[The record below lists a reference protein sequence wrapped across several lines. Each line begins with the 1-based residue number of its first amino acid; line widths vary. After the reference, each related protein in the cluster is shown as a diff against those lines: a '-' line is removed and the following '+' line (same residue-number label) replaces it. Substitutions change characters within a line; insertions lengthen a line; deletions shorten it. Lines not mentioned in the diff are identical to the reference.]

1 MVYVFLQIY
10 ISDQPIIVHDFTAD
24 QIRELMDGP
33 RTSIIY
39 SSLPTSTLT
48 DSLVSKA
55 GITTAATKAGDM
67 WFTNTRDDA
76 KERGR
81 SSRRRKATNFLIN
94 LIDSPGHVDFSTEVT
109 AALRAT
115 DSALVTDC
123 IKGVCV
129 QTKTVFRQALEESIK
144 SVVIT
149 DKADLALLKL
159 QVLKEDLYQSFQC
172 TIETVKRHCFLP

>member
-1 MVYVFLQIY
+1 
-10 ISDQPIIVHDFTAD
+10 DH
-24 QIRELMDGP
+24 GK
-33 RTSIIY
+33 
-39 SSLPTSTLT
+39 STLT
-48 DSLVSKA
+48 DFLISKA
-55 GITTAATKAGDM
+55 GITTAATKAGDIQ
-67 WFTNTRDDA
+67 FTNTRDDA
-76 KERGR
+76 KERGITIK
-81 SSRRRKATNFLIN
+81 STVISMYLEMKKEDQAEDGSFLIN

-129 QTKTVFRQALEESIK
+129 QTKTVFCQALEESIK
-144 SVVIT
+144 SVIIT

-172 TIETVKRHCFLP
+172 TIETVKQHCFLP